1 MKIARRVLVFLCVFI
16 GGFSCVFFLAS
27 IGSTNGHIHHVNPLP
42 AIASALAIGLCSI
55 ALALQGSRTSRWV
68 LVLLL
73 WGCVLL
79 ALIGCLILIF
89 AAVIS
94 IKPGTRY
101 DFTGTWEHVVPIAL
115 AAGLGSI
122 AACIASKEDPPSDS
136 GATTGG

>member
-1 MKIARRVLVFLCVFI
+1 MRIARRLLVFLTVFV
-16 GGFSCVFFLAS
+16 GGLSCVYFVAS
-27 IGSTNGHIHHVNPLP
+27 IIFKAPQGMHRVDPLP
-42 AIASALAIGLCSI
+42 AIVSALAIGLCSI
-55 ALALQGSRTSRWV
+55 ALALQGSSTSRKV

-89 AAVIS
+89 AAVNS

-101 DFTGTWEHVVPIAL
+101 VSDATWAHVVPIAL

-122 AACIASKEDPPSDS
+122 AACIASKGDPPVAS
-136 GATTGG
+136 